1 MHSCVFAR
9 SGRAAHL
16 NILLPVDLRAAHRAL
31 SRLTHPSRVVVACA
45 SRVRGALGV
54 SLPRVKRG
62 RGAEEKR
69 GGRRTSWSRG
79 RSQNRWPHPVM
90 YTSPSQM
97 GFKHALHVCW
107 KCAMARED
115 TRARASLT
123 LGGDLVSFD
132 SSPGVTQSPAVQ
144 LALLDSWRKLQA
156 FASPRRFFGSIST
169 LFADCCPYKR
179 ISRCFVG
186 QKWRLR
192 IFSRT
197 FHRTTMVPVGRERW
211 RFMPPRS
218 SPLDGRRS
226 REHAEGHIPTA
237 VGRRR
242 W

>member
-16 NILLPVDLRAAHRAL
+16 NILLPVDLRAARRAL

-45 SRVRGALGV
+45 SRVGGALGV

-79 RSQNRWPHPVM
+79 RSQNRWPHRVM

-107 KCAMARED
+107 KCAMASEE

-123 LGGDLVSFD
+123 LGGDLFSFD

-156 FASPRRFFGSIST
+156 FTSPRRFFGSILT
-169 LFADCCPYKR
+169 LFADYCPYKR
-179 ISRCFVG
+179 ILEMLGWPEVEIANLLSDVSPPWCQLDASDGASCPRVRRPWTG
-186 QKWRLR
+186 DALENTPRA
-192 IFSRT
+192 IFQ
-197 FHRTTMVPVGRERW
+197 
-211 RFMPPRS
+211 PR
-218 SPLDGRRS
+218 
-226 REHAEGHIPTA
+226 
-237 VGRRR
+237 
-242 W
+242 

>member
-45 SRVRGALGV
+45 SRVGGALGV
-54 SLPRVKRG
+54 SLSRVKRG

-132 SSPGVTQSPAVQ
+132 SSPGVTQSTAVQ

-156 FASPRRFFGSIST
+156 FTRFFGSILT
-169 LFADCCPYKR
+169 LFADYCSYKR
-179 ISRCFVG
+179 ISRCSVG

>member
-45 SRVRGALGV
+45 SRVGGALGV

-79 RSQNRWPHPVM
+79 RSQNRWPHRVM

-107 KCAMARED
+107 KCAMASEE

-123 LGGDLVSFD
+123 LGGDLFSFD

-144 LALLDSWRKLQA
+144 LALLDSWRKLL
-156 FASPRRFFGSIST
+156 R
-169 LFADCCPYKR
+169 
-179 ISRCFVG
+179 
-186 QKWRLR
+186 RLR
-192 IFSRT
+192 
-197 FHRTTMVPVGRERW
+197 VRED
-211 RFMPPRS
+211 FLGPF
-218 SPLDGRRS
+218 
-226 REHAEGHIPTA
+226 
-237 VGRRR
+237 
-242 W
+242 

>member
-16 NILLPVDLRAAHRAL
+16 NILLPVDLRVARRAL
-31 SRLTHPSRVVVACA
+31 SRLTHPSCVVVACA

-54 SLPRVKRG
+54 SLQRVKRG

-79 RSQNRWPHPVM
+79 RSQNRWPHRVM

-107 KCAMARED
+107 KCAMAGED

-123 LGGDLVSFD
+123 LGGDLFSFD
-132 SSPGVTQSPAVQ
+132 SSPAVTPSTAGAAGQLEETSGVYESEKIFWVHFDTFCRLLPVQ
-144 LALLDSWRKLQA
+144 TNLRDAWLARS
-156 FASPRRFFGSIST
+156 G
-169 LFADCCPYKR
+169 DCE
-179 ISRCFVG
+179 S
-186 QKWRLR
+186 
-192 IFSRT
+192 SRT

-218 SPLDGRRS
+218 SPLDERRS

>member
-31 SRLTHPSRVVVACA
+31 YRLTHPSRVVVACA
-45 SRVRGALGV
+45 SRVGGALGV

-132 SSPGVTQSPAVQ
+132 SSPGVTQSTAVQ

-156 FASPRRFFGSIST
+156 FTRFFGSILT
-169 LFADCCPYKR
+169 LFADYCSYKR
-179 ISRCFVG
+179 I
-186 QKWRLR
+186 
-192 IFSRT
+192 
-197 FHRTTMVPVGRERW
+197 
-211 RFMPPRS
+211 
-218 SPLDGRRS
+218 
-226 REHAEGHIPTA
+226 
-237 VGRRR
+237 
-242 W
+242 

>member
-16 NILLPVDLRAAHRAL
+16 NILLPVDLRVARRAL

-54 SLPRVKRG
+54 SLQRVKRG

-79 RSQNRWPHPVM
+79 RSQNRWPHRVM

-107 KCAMARED
+107 KCAMAGED

-123 LGGDLVSFD
+123 LGGDLFSFD
-132 SSPGVTQSPAVQ
+132 SSPAVTPSTAGAAGQLEETSGVYESE
-144 LALLDSWRKLQA
+144 K
-156 FASPRRFFGSIST
+156 FFGSILT

-179 ISRCFVG
+179 ISEMLGWPEVEIANLLGRFTEPPWCQLDASDGASCPRVRRPWTSDALENTP
-186 QKWRLR
+186 KA
-192 IFSRT
+192 IFQ
-197 FHRTTMVPVGRERW
+197 
-211 RFMPPRS
+211 PR
-218 SPLDGRRS
+218 
-226 REHAEGHIPTA
+226 
-237 VGRRR
+237 
-242 W
+242 